1 MTGGS
6 PSGGSSGEHGPE
18 PVVQQ
23 IAFLAAVAA
32 IWAGWPLVR
41 GLIPADDRF
50 AFADLVREH
59 WAHRHMLEPWL
70 DQRWAWLA
78 LHHYHLWFAA
88 AALPGVLA
96 VSIVQGSD
104 RRTAW
109 PLLYGPLGWL
119 GGAVLGYMLYGNF
132 RSDSWPLAVMMPAT
146 CAFLGGA
153 IGARLAALPRKVKH
167 LRGTR
172 LRLAAGGRAGRLRAR
187 LFNGVTLA
195 GVPLSRADETM
206 HVAAIGATGSGK
218 STALRALMADAV
230 RRGDRQVVAD
240 PEGAS
245 MSSFFNPDDVILN
258 PFDQRCARWD
268 LLTEIERPSDYAFL
282 AQSLLPHF
290 GVGDHDQWIT
300 YAQQLLAAAL
310 ENFVTLQL
318 GSSEDFVTMLA
329 TAKINELKQLCV
341 GTPAA
346 RYFEEGG
353 ERMLASILGTLAPA
367 IGHLRHVA
375 AVHGEPFS
383 VRRWIREGTGSL
395 WMPYA
400 ANQVAALKGLISC
413 WMNIAIIE
421 TLSLEPD
428 QDRRIWFHVDELDAL
443 GRIEG
448 LKDAQARL
456 RKFGGCVAIGFQSFS
471 QVKQVYGESAQ
482 TIIENCG
489 NLLLLRA
496 GASEDG
502 GTAKLVSELIG
513 DREVERDD
521 VNWSRTHGRFTTRS
535 MSVQTR
541 RSAED
546 VVLASEITQLGNREG
561 FVKRATIP
569 GWIRVRFPF
578 ADFGKRVAPL
588 EQLADPSREL
598 NDQR

>member
-1 MTGGS
+1 MSGSGNGGAA
-6 PSGGSSGEHGPE
+6 GGRGPE

-23 IAFLAAVAA
+23 IAILSAVAS
-32 IWAGWPLVR
+32 IWACWPLVR
-41 GLIPADDRF
+41 GLIPAEDRF
-50 AFADLVREH
+50 GIADLVREH
-59 WAHRHMLEPWL
+59 WAHRHALEPWL
-70 DQRWAWLA
+70 EQRWAWLA
-78 LHHYHLWFAA
+78 AHHYHLWFAA
-88 AALPGVLA
+88 AAFPGVVA
-96 VSIVQGSD
+96 VSIVQGGD

-109 PLLYGPLGWL
+109 PLLHGPLGWL
-119 GGAVLGYMLYGNF
+119 GGGMLGYMLYDSF
-132 RSDSWPLAVMMPAT
+132 RGDSWPLAVMMPAT
-146 CAFLGGA
+146 FAFLGGA

-172 LRLAAGGRAGRLRAR
+172 LLLAAGGRVGRLRAR
-187 LFNGVTLA
+187 LFNRVTLA

-218 STALRALMADAV
+218 STALRGLMADAV
-230 RRGDRQVVAD
+230 RRGDRHVVAD

-245 MSSFFNPDDVILN
+245 MSAFFSPSDIILN

-268 LLTEIERPSDYAFL
+268 LLAEIERPSDYAFV

-290 GVGDHDQWIT
+290 GAGDHDQWIT
-300 YAQQLLAAAL
+300 YAQQLVAGAL
-310 ENFVTLQL
+310 ESFVTLQL
-318 GSSEDFVTMLA
+318 GTSEDFVTMLA
-329 TAKINELKQLCV
+329 SAKTGELKQLCA

-367 IGHLRHVA
+367 VGHLRHIA
-375 AVHGEPFS
+375 AVQGEPFS
-383 VRRWIREGTGSL
+383 VRRWVRQGAGSL

-400 ANQVAALKGLISC
+400 SNQVAALKGLISC
-413 WMNIAIIE
+413 WMNIAILE

-428 QDRRIWFHVDELDAL
+428 QHRRIWFHVDELDAL

-456 RKFGGCVAIGFQSFS
+456 RKFGGCVAIGFQSFA
-471 QVKQVYGESAQ
+471 QVKQVYGEGAQ

-513 DREVERDD
+513 CREVERDD
-521 VNWSRTHGRFTTRS
+521 ISRSRTHGRITTRS
-535 MSVQTR
+535 MSMQTR
-541 RSAED
+541 RTVED
-546 VVLASEITQLGNREG
+546 VALATEIMQLGNREG
-561 FVKRATIP
+561 YLKLASRP
-569 GWIRVRFPF
+569 SWMSVRFPY
-578 ADFGKRVAPL
+578 VAYSP
-588 EQLADPSREL
+588 QVPGI
-598 NDQR
+598 QRIPTSNVGTS